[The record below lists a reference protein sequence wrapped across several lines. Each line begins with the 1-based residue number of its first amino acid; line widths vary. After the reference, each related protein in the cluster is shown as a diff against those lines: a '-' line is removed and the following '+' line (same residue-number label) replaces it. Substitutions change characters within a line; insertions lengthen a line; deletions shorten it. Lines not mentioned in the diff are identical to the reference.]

1 VRFRGATG
9 AALFLKDLAFDKYLS
24 LGGRSEEIS
33 QICVVWGKAVAVSR
47 YQLYRGYHLAKII
60 NENNDP
66 SALAPNAGVSCVT
79 VFGHQ
84 GQVCGTILWESKR
97 TKNWNDGWLT
107 KLRDDQRTA
116 KAEVALIASTA
127 LPKGTEAFDPV
138 DNVWV
143 AEPRFAIPLD
153 FEGMSA
159 LAQSR
164 CSWNSRNPRLGGES
178 QGDALRSFVPDFQ
191 TCTALRTRP
200 ALPNTRR

>member
-1 VRFRGATG
+1 
-9 AALFLKDLAFDKYLS
+9 
-24 LGGRSEEIS
+24 
-33 QICVVWGKAVAVSR
+33 
-47 YQLYRGYHLAKII
+47 
-60 NENNDP
+60 
-66 SALAPNAGVSCVT
+66 

-84 GQVCGTILWESKR
+84 GQVCGTILCESER
-97 TKNWNDGWLT
+97 TNNWNDGWLT
-107 KLRDDQRTA
+107 KLRDDRRTA

-127 LPKGTEAFDPV
+127 LPKGIETFDPV